1 MYSLLFNQHYQ
12 LSSNQKLPS
21 WANAVF
27 QHDGGVCG
35 QAFPSLPSSSPV
47 IAFFCCRPNFLDE
60 LARKR
65 LLRRLLFC
73 RELGQLVAC
82 VASVSVRFRSK
93 ERGKRVKDR
102 AKNGPSL
109 SFFGSCLIS
118 RAAKTENPVP
128 RSFFTPKPNG
138 NACYEG
144 YTTRDFLARPILPG
158 NRS

>member
-47 IAFFCCRPNFLDE
+47 IAFFCCRANFLDE

-93 ERGKRVKDR
+93 ERESQRPREKWPLTFFFWLLSNFSRGQNRKSRSSVFLYSETKRKR
-102 AKNGPSL
+102 SL
-109 SFFGSCLIS
+109 RRLDNPGFA
-118 RAAKTENPVP
+118 RKTN
-128 RSFFTPKPNG
+128 FAWK
-138 NACYEG
+138 
-144 YTTRDFLARPILPG
+144 
-158 NRS
+158 